1 MILSDTGSIGAK
13 FSIILGLLVAPV
25 HKPKLLLGTKTIMPI
40 FPKRFAKHK
49 FLAVLLILSSHVCV
63 ASSPEPPKIGV
74 RSFILQD
81 YHSGRVLAEENADSP
96 VEPASIT
103 KMMSAFV
110 VFGEIKSGRLNLQ
123 DEVKVS
129 RKAWKT
135 KGSKMFIEVNSQV
148 KVEELIKG
156 MIIQSGNDA
165 TVALA
170 EHIGGSEEVF
180 VAMMNDQARKLGM
193 KNSRF
198 QNSTG
203 LPAPEHRT
211 TAKDISLLA
220 VAMIKRFPEFY
231 QLHKE
236 KKYTYNGIT
245 QYNRNKLLW
254 RDKTVDGIKT
264 GHTNAAGYCLV
275 ASAKRDNMRLISVV
289 LGAKSENGRAKAS
302 QNLLDFGFEHYETHQ
317 LYASQESMS
326 TVQVW
331 KGATAKVQVGPT
343 EDIYV
348 TIPKGEYEK
357 LNASLIIK
365 TLIAPIIKG
374 EEYGTVNITL
384 DSVEIARVPVVA
396 LSGVQTGN
404 LWQRF
409 VDQVNLWFE

>member
-1 MILSDTGSIGAK
+1 MSIFVK
-13 FSIILGLLVAPV
+13 FG
-25 HKPKLLLGTKTIMPI
+25 
-40 FPKRFAKHK
+40 FNK
-49 FLAVLLILSSHVCV
+49 FLAVLLLLLNSVVV
-63 ASSPEPPKIGV
+63 ASTPEPPNLAV

-81 YHSGRVLAEENADSP
+81 YHSGRILAEEKADSP

-103 KMMSAFV
+103 KIMSAFV
-110 VFGEIKSGRLNLQ
+110 VFGEIKSGRLSL
-123 DEVKVS
+123 DDKVKIS

-135 KGSKMFIEVNSQV
+135 KGSKMFIEVNSIV
-148 KVEELIKG
+148 SIDELIKG

-180 VAMMNDQARKLGM
+180 VSMMNDQAKKLGM
-193 KNSRF
+193 INSRF

-203 LPAPEHRT
+203 LPAKDHYT

-220 VAMIKRFPEFY
+220 VAMIKRFPDFY
-231 QLHKE
+231 SLHKE
-236 KKYTYNGIT
+236 RKYSYNGIT
-245 QYNRNKLLW
+245 QFNRNKLLW

-264 GHTNAAGYCLV
+264 GHTNAAGYCLA

-302 QNLLDFGFEHYETHQ
+302 QTLLDFGFEHYETHQ

-331 KGATAKVQVGPT
+331 KGAEEKVQVGPT

-365 TLIAPIIKG
+365 TLVAPVVKG
-374 EEYGTVNITL
+374 EQYGTVNITL
-384 DSVEIARVPVVA
+384 DSVEIAKVPVVA
-396 LSGVQTGN
+396 LSEVGAGN
-404 LWQRF
+404 IWQRF